1 MWWWIFLNTWERC
14 LFSVCNTGGSE
25 QNNWV
30 LPTRSCCFAFQLLKA
45 CNKALKSNKFEL
57 YKKMSLVAQHFSE
70 LYMHDV
76 RLLGICTI
84 SLNFLSTLQW
94 QRQGRAWGP
103 SPPPPPLIF
112 RPNWGPKGRKN
123 LGGDQSPRR
132 PPPPPLIW
140 GARWPP
146 PPYLKVWI
154 WHCIS
159 PLGQYSWHSLLTTTC
174 VNHVIHFYFLLRHVA
189 MAAIYL
195 DFTKPWSCKNGRK
208 NEKIDMY
215 DFPAHDCTQEL
226 NSSPYLSSIDRQC
239 KWPSLS
245 RKIVEIQKFCSHW

>member
-1 MWWWIFLNTWERC
+1 MRWWIFLNTWERC
-14 LFSVCNTGGSE
+14 FFSVCNTGGSE

-94 QRQGRAWGP
+94 QIQGRARGP
-103 SPPPPPLIF
+103 PPLPPPPLIF

-123 LGGDQSPRR
+123 WGGDQSPRR
-132 PPPPPLIW
+132 PPPPLLLSKGLDDRLHLISRSGSGTALVHLECNSILDILW
-140 GARWPP
+140 SLVRAWTMWFTSIFCYVTLPWQQ
-146 PPYLKVWI
+146 YIWI
-154 WHCIS
+154 S
-159 PLGQYSWHSLLTTTC
+159 QNRGP
-174 VNHVIHFYFLLRHVA
+174 A
-189 MAAIYL
+189 KMA
-195 DFTKPWSCKNGRK
+195 
-208 NEKIDMY
+208 EKTDMY
-215 DFPAHDCTQEL
+215 DFPAHDCT
-226 NSSPYLSSIDRQC
+226 
-239 KWPSLS
+239 
-245 RKIVEIQKFCSHW
+245 